1 MRITLL
7 LAASLAMPAGV
18 IQGVTLEWASGKP
31 LSRTIVNLQPIP
43 GSGVK
48 LRNWQVRS
56 GRSGQFTFPN
66 IPDGLYILQT
76 QREGFLPAAFGQ
88 RRPTGH
94 GHPITVSKD
103 SALFAELRLHRM
115 GAITGTVFDENG
127 VGIPR
132 VKVVAYRARLPLRIA
147 SEGTSDDR
155 GIYRITGLEL
165 ANYWVRTTAHQLD
178 DGTGLLPQFGPEAHE
193 PRDAIAHEVRFDND
207 TPDANIRPEPGNLAT
222 LSGNIVCDRQS
233 AVDIVIASE
242 TMRKKVTGACGG
254 TYSIPA
260 LAPAFYEITVS
271 YPDGSGSGFTE
282 LQISQNMQQGLQVV
296 STSPTSVETR
306 PAPRMLVKLFARRD
320 DLSGASPTQQIP
332 TPTAIVGAGHWEF
345 TAQVGPTQYVAN
357 IQADGGER
365 RRPWRAV
372 RPPEGF
378 PVFVEPLRGGGRVRV
393 TISDRAVQIGGVVTR
408 DAKPAPGVPV
418 FLWPVKEDTRRITG
432 GPREALTDIDGRF
445 VFPGLP
451 PGEYR
456 ILATMDAREITPEL
470 AEEAQARTLTVTEG
484 QTVQAALTLWEAP

>member
-1 MRITLL
+1 MRIILL
-7 LAASLAMPAGV
+7 LAASLSLPAGV
-18 IQGVTLEWASGKP
+18 IQGVVLEWASGKP
-31 LSRTIVNLQPIP
+31 LSRTIVNLQPVP

-56 GRSGQFTFPN
+56 GRSGQFSFSG
-66 IPDGLYILQT
+66 IPDGLYLLQT

-115 GAITGTVFDENG
+115 GAITGTVLDENG

-132 VKVVAYRARLPLRIA
+132 VKVVAYRAKLPLRIA
-147 SEGTSDDR
+147 SEATTDDR

-165 ANYWVRTTAHQLD
+165 AKYWVRTAAHQLD
-178 DGTGLLPQFGPEAHE
+178 DGTGLLPQFGPESRE
-193 PRDAIAHEVRFDND
+193 PRDAIVHEVRFDND

-233 AVDIVIASE
+233 AVDIVISSE
-242 TMRKKVTGACGG
+242 TMRKRVTGACGG

-271 YPDGSGSGFTE
+271 YPDGSGSGYTE
-282 LQISQNMQQGLQVV
+282 LQISQNIQQGLQVV
-296 STSPTSVETR
+296 STSPTFFETR
-306 PAPRMLVKLFARRD
+306 PTLRTPVKLAARRD
-320 DLSGASPTQQIP
+320 DLSGSEPAQQVP
-332 TPTAIVGAGHWEF
+332 TPSAILGSGHWEF
-345 TAQVGPTQYVAN
+345 TAQVPPTQYVAS
-357 IQADGGER
+357 IQNDRGDH

-378 PVFVEPLRGGGRVRV
+378 PVFIEPFRGGGRVRI
-393 TISDRAVQIGGVVTR
+393 TISDRAAQIGGLVNR
-408 DAKPAPGVPV
+408 DAKPAPGIPV
-418 FLWPVKEDTRRITG
+418 FLWPVKEETRRITG
-432 GPREALTDIDGRF
+432 GPRETITDMEGRF
-445 VFPGLP
+445 SFPGLP

-456 ILATMDAREITPEL
+456 ILATMDAREITAEL
-470 AEEAQARTLTVTEG
+470 AEESRARAITIAEG
-484 QTVQAALTLWEAP
+484 QTLQAELTVWEAP